1 MTLQSHEIPSGSV
14 NRRSVSTAGIVLAA
28 LVVLLSVYVALRA
41 VYMSLTHDEAFT
53 FFSYIKQPWEFTL
66 EVKYT
71 NNHLLNSVLAKLSS
85 TMLGE
90 SEFALR
96 LPNVLGGILFF
107 VCAARI
113 LVNLKPSGWFAPLA
127 FVALSCNAFMIDFFS
142 LCRGYGLSMG
152 LLAAALLFQQMV
164 FLKNRKSIFIAL
176 SLLCS
181 ACAVTANY
189 TLFNFFLIHFAFN
202 LALEIYRIRSVRKDR
217 RKTLI
222 LTSTALIITGWT
234 VWYVSVML
242 KMLFK
247 LNTLGNFNFGGT
259 SGFWQDTVWSLVMQS
274 CFPII
279 VDRNW
284 LLVFVPVVA
293 AVLFTYT
300 VFVALKFLKQRDF
313 SAPGMFNVFLVVA
326 LGGCVAAMTAQHYLL
341 GVFYSADRT
350 ALYFIPLFSLLLLSV
365 YVSRFRFITAFR
377 ILVFVYFV
385 PAVTAELSFINMDR
399 VIFWSND
406 RHMKEFTATVLS
418 QAREI
423 KDTDVPLIVAVPF
436 EIYPSLNYYLYR
448 SGQNSIQLARFDEI
462 TWWHLADIGVTL
474 EDINDTAAVDPAFI
488 TITKSEGKILHRRV
502 NPLNFS
508 KIKNVGSENFENNKA
523 DKRYYE
529 EGFNSPLADR
539 VWSEQ
544 KYARD
549 IDYIVPDSV
558 TVNSFYITSCKI
570 KSKSVSSRA
579 LAVFS
584 VERNGELIMWKG
596 WDVGP
601 MLSRPGEWQEI
612 TVRMHADVSIQP
624 GDVLNFYISTD
635 GDSDFLVD
643 DYRVD
648 EFRIAD

>member
-1 MTLQSHEIPSGSV
+1 MTLQSHEIPPDSV
-14 NRRSVSTAGIVLAA
+14 NKKNVAGARIVLTA
-28 LVVLLSVYVALRA
+28 LAVVLSVYVALRA
-41 VYMSLTHDEAFT
+41 CYVSLTHDEAFT

-113 LVNLKPSGWFAPLA
+113 LVNLKPAGWFAPLA
-127 FVALSCNAFMIDFFS
+127 FVALAGNAFMIDFFS

-164 FLKNRKSIFIAL
+164 FLNKRKSIFIML

-202 LALEIYRIRSVRKDR
+202 FIHEVFRIRSVRKDR
-217 RKTLI
+217 RK
-222 LTSTALIITGWT
+222 ALISTVTTLMITGAAL
-234 VWYVSVML
+234 WYVSVML
-242 KMLFK
+242 KMLLN

-279 VDRNW
+279 NERNW

-293 AVLFTYT
+293 AVLFACAAY
-300 VFVALKFLKQRDF
+300 VALKQLKQRDF
-313 SAPGMFNVFLVVA
+313 SAPVMFIVFL
-326 LGGCVAAMTAQHYLL
+326 LISLTGCVAAMVAQHYIL

-350 ALYFIPLFSLLLLSV
+350 ALYFIPLFSLLLLNV
-365 YVSRFRFITAFR
+365 CAYRFHFITAFR
-377 ILVFVYFV
+377 VLTVIYFIPFVA
-385 PAVTAELSFINMDR
+385 AVLSFVNTDR
-399 VIFWSND
+399 VIFWAND
-406 RHMKEFTATVLS
+406 RHMKEFTAAVLA
-418 QAREI
+418 QAEEI
-423 KDTDVPLIVAVPF
+423 KHTDVPLIVAVPF

-462 TWWHLADIGVTL
+462 TWWHLADIGVTF
-474 EDINDTAAVDPAFI
+474 EDNNDSASVDPAFMR
-488 TITKSEGKILHRRV
+488 ITKYEGKILHRRV

-508 KIKNVGSENFENNKA
+508 KIKNVGSEDFENNKA

-529 EGFNSPLADR
+529 DGFNSPLADR

-549 IDYIVPDSV
+549 IDYVVPDSIPA
-558 TVNSFYITSCKI
+558 NCFYITSCQI
-570 KSKSVSSRA
+570 KSKCVSSRA

-601 MLSRPGEWQEI
+601 MLSRQGEWQEI
-612 TVRMHADVSIQP
+612 TVRMHADVNIQS

-635 GDSDFLVD
+635 GDSDFLLD

-648 EFRIAD
+648 EFRIVD

>member
-1 MTLQSHEIPSGSV
+1 MKVHSPVSSLDSAHK
-14 NRRSVSTAGIVLAA
+14 RSVSAAGIVLAA
-28 LVVLLSVYVALRA
+28 LAMLLSLYVALRA
-41 VYMSLTHDEAFT
+41 YFMSLTHDEAFT

-71 NNHLLNSVLAKLSS
+71 NNHLLNSVLAKLSCG
-85 TMLGE
+85 MLGE

-107 VCAARI
+107 FCAARI

-127 FVALSCNAFMIDFFS
+127 FVALAGNAFMIDFFS

-164 FLKNRKSIFIAL
+164 FLKKNKSIFIAL

-181 ACAVTANY
+181 ALAVTANY
-189 TLFNFFLIHFAFN
+189 TLFNFFLIHFTFN
-202 LALEIYRIRSVRKDR
+202 LALELFRIWSDRKDR
-217 RKTLI
+217 RKTL
-222 LTSTALIITGWT
+222 LSAASALVISGSALWFMKA
-234 VWYVSVML
+234 ML
-242 KMLFK
+242 NMLLK

-279 VDRNW
+279 AERNW
-284 LLVFVPVVA
+284 LLIFIPIVA
-293 AVLFTYT
+293 AVLFAYAAI
-300 VFVALKFLKQRDF
+300 VAFKFLKQRDF
-313 SAPGMFNVFLVVA
+313 SAAGMFNVFLVISLA
-326 LGGCVAAMTAQHYLL
+326 GCVAAMTAQHYIL

-365 YVSRFRFITAFR
+365 FVWRFRFITVFR
-377 ILVFVYFV
+377 ILVFVYFIPFV
-385 PAVTAELSFINMDR
+385 IAEVSFVNTDR
-399 VIFWSND
+399 VIFWAND

-418 QAREI
+418 QAEEI

-436 EIYPSLNYYLYR
+436 EIYPSLNYYIYR
-448 SGQNSIQLARFDEI
+448 SGRNSVQLARFDEI

-474 EDINDTAAVDPAFI
+474 EDRKDSSAVDPAFV
-488 TITKSEGKILHRRV
+488 TIAESDGKILHRRIK
-502 NPLNFS
+502 PLNFS
-508 KIKNVGSENFENNKA
+508 RTKNIGNENFENNKA
-523 DKRYYE
+523 DKRYYG

-539 VWSEQ
+539 VWAEQ

-549 IDYIVPDSV
+549 IDYVVPDSV
-558 TVNSFYITSCKI
+558 NANVFYITSCKI
-570 KSKSVSSRA
+570 KTGSASSRA

-584 VERNGELIMWKG
+584 VSRNGELIMWKG

-612 TVRMHADVSIQP
+612 TVRMHADVQLQS
-624 GDVLNFYISTD
+624 GDALNFYVSTD

-643 DYRVD
+643 DFRVD
-648 EFRIAD
+648 EFRIDD